1 MRRLSPLLSLFGLL
15 ALGGCSSG
23 SGEVPGTT
31 YTSSTRIEFQDIY
44 VPDRLIEIGLLAAGT
59 EVVSEV
65 IVHNAGDRPL
75 FVEEVV
81 LNYQSDSNWSILP
94 ETIPSTIEAHEHA
107 VIEVLYVA
115 SDSHDTFAAMEIFT
129 DDPDEAEKTVAFIG
143 RQATGGP
150 DARVSANIV
159 DWGFQFLGEE
169 SRRTLEVRN
178 QGDEALQITSV
189 ELVQSE
195 SQPAFTVACPGQP
208 LEACNW
214 LDEVSATLFATPIVP
229 GSAALFDLAFV
240 PNNLQAVSAQLN
252 IYTSDPVRPEFTVF
266 LLGNGESAL
275 NCTPPSIEVVSP
287 VEASF
292 YHQWQELQVTARVF
306 DQEQPPGSLY
316 VELFLGGML
325 IEDEFPD
332 ENGFV
337 TFQIDIDDHSPSI
350 PTGLQP
356 LSLRVTDGCQLW
368 GFDSFVAAVDF
379 PLSAQDVDG
388 DGFDPNQ
395 GDCDENNAEIFPQAV
410 EELDGYDNN
419 CNGIVDEETAAW
431 DDDCDGY
438 CEHGSICLGQGPAV
452 GDGVCVGLAAEP
464 FNDCNDNA
472 ADLDGDG
479 LADGASIFPS
489 AEEGLNFID
498 DNCNGTTDEGT
509 TFFDDDGDGQ
519 TEAVGDCDDTADNVF
534 LGAVEWCDELD
545 NDCDGTIDNECID
558 QTAPPR
564 IVGGVITDRFQVE
577 LGSRLRAEVL
587 VVSSDDNLTYE
598 WQTDMGASFD
608 VPATGASVF
617 WNAPP
622 DTDENRTAYLQ
633 RFPSLVVTV
642 TDSLGQS
649 ATGFGNVLL
658 SQDVSTAYS
667 PVVAGVNQQGGNCN
681 AAAGASPHPAGLLLG
696 LLGLFG
702 LLRGR
707 RRS

>member
-1 MRRLSPLLSLFGLL
+1 MRNLL
-15 ALGGCSSG
+15 AVLCLFVALCLGACTSASSQ
-23 SGEVPGTT
+23 VAGTT
-31 YTSSTRIEFQDIY
+31 YTSTTRIEFQDIY
-44 VPDRLIEIGLLAAGT
+44 VPDRLIEIGLLPAGT
-59 EVVSEV
+59 EQVSEV
-65 IVHNAGDRPL
+65 VVHNAGDRPL
-75 FVEEVV
+75 FVEEVT

-115 SDSHDTFAAMEIFT
+115 SDSHDTFAAMEIFS

-143 RQATGGP
+143 RQASGGP
-150 DARVSANIV
+150 DARVSANIL
-159 DWGFQFLGEE
+159 DWGFQFMDVE

-178 QGDEALQITSV
+178 QGDEDLYITSI
-189 ELVQSE
+189 ELIQSD
-195 SQPAFTVACPGQP
+195 SQPAFTITCPGQGIEECDWQSELQP
-208 LEACNW
+208 TVL
-214 LDEVSATLFATPIVP
+214 ATPIVP

-252 IYTSDPVRPEFTVF
+252 IFTSDPVRPQFTVF
-266 LLGNGESAL
+266 LLGNGESSL
-275 NCTPPSIEVVSP
+275 NCTPPTVEVVSP

-292 YHQWQELQVTARVF
+292 YHQWQELEVTARVF
-306 DQEQPPGSLY
+306 DQEQPPNSLY
-316 VELFLGGML
+316 VELFLGGLL

-337 TFQIDIDDHSPSI
+337 TFLIDIDDHSPTI

-379 PLSAQDVDG
+379 PLSTQDVDG

-419 CNGIVDEETAAW
+419 CNGVIDENTDSW

-438 CEHGSICLGQGPAV
+438 CEHDSVCLGQGPAV
-452 GDGVCVGLAAEP
+452 GDGICAGLAAEP
-464 FNDCNDNA
+464 FGDCNDNS

-479 LADGASIFPS
+479 FADGSQVYPS
-489 AEEGLNFID
+489 ADEGLNFID

-519 TEAVGDCDDTADNVF
+519 TEAVGDCDDADENVF
-534 LGAVEWCDELD
+534 GGAVEWCDELD
-545 NDCDGTIDNECID
+545 NDCDGSIDNDCID

-564 IVGGVITDRFQVE
+564 IVGGVITDRFQVA

-587 VVSSDDNLTYE
+587 VVSSDDHLTYE

-608 VPATGASVF
+608 EPATGSSVF
-617 WNAPP
+617 WVAPD
-622 DTDENRTAYLQ
+622 DTDTNRTAYLQ

-642 TDSLGQS
+642 TDSRGQS

-658 SQDVSTAYS
+658 SQDVSTEYS
-667 PVVAGVNQQGGNCN
+667 PVVANGSQGGGCDV
-681 AAAGASPHPAGLLLG
+681 ASGSSSRLSTLVLG

-702 LLRGR
+702 IFRVR

>member
-1 MRRLSPLLSLFGLL
+1 MRSLLCFLCLLVAPLLG
-15 ALGGCSSG
+15 ACSPSAG
-23 SGEVPGTT
+23 SSAGTN

-44 VPDRLIEIGLLAAGT
+44 VPDRLIEIGLLPSGT
-59 EVVSEV
+59 AVISEVV
-65 IVHNAGDRPL
+65 VHNAGDRPL
-75 FVEEVV
+75 FVEEVT
-81 LNYQSDSNWSILP
+81 LNYQSDSNWSILA
-94 ETIPSTIEAHEHA
+94 ETIPNTIEPHEHA

-115 SDSHDTFAAMEIFT
+115 SDSHDTFAAMEIFS

-143 RQATGGP
+143 RQASGGP

-159 DWGFQFLGEE
+159 DWGFQFIDEE
-169 SRRTLEVRN
+169 RRRTLEVRN
-178 QGDEALQITSV
+178 QGDEDLYITSV
-189 ELVQSE
+189 ELIQSE
-195 SQPAFTVACPGQP
+195 AQPAFTVTCPGQP
-208 LEACNW
+208 VTDCDWTA
-214 LDEVSATLFATPIVP
+214 EVASTLFSTPIVP

-252 IYTSDPVRPEFTVF
+252 IFTSDPVRPKFTVF

-275 NCTPPSIEVVSP
+275 NCTPPSVEVVSP

-292 YHQWQELQVTARVF
+292 YHQWQELEVTARVF
-306 DQEQPPGSLY
+306 DQEQPPDSLY
-316 VELFLGGML
+316 VELFLGGLL

-337 TFQIDIDDHSPSI
+337 TFNIDIDDHSPSI

-368 GFDSFVAAVDF
+368 GFASFVAAVDF

-395 GDCDENNAEIFPQAV
+395 GDCDENNAAIFPQAV
-410 EELDGYDNN
+410 EALDGYDNN
-419 CNGIVDEETAAW
+419 CNGIVDEDTESW
-431 DDDCDGY
+431 DDDCDGF

-452 GDGVCVGLAAEP
+452 GDGICAGLASEP
-464 FNDCNDNA
+464 FGDCNDNS

-479 LADGASIFPS
+479 LPDGAAIYPS
-489 AEEGLNFID
+489 ADERLNFVD

-519 TEAVGDCDDTADNVF
+519 TEAVGDCDDATDIVF
-534 LGAVEWCDELD
+534 NGAVEWCDELD
-545 NDCDGTIDNECID
+545 NDCDGTIDNDCID
-558 QTAPPR
+558 QSAPPR
-564 IVGGVITDRFQVE
+564 IIGGVITDRFQVE
-577 LGSRLRAEVL
+577 LGTRLRAEVL
-587 VVSSDDNLTYE
+587 VVSSDDDLTYE

-608 VPATGASVF
+608 APANGSSVF

-622 DTDENRTAYLQ
+622 DSDENRTAYLQ

-642 TDSLGQS
+642 TDSQGQS

-667 PVVAGVNQQGGNCN
+667 PVVAGTNQGAGCSAV
-681 AAAGASPHPAGLLLG
+681 AAPKSGPAALVFG
-696 LLGLFG
+696 LLGVFG
-702 LLRGR
+702 VLRAR